1 MREVPAQLR
10 NGCFA
15 DAIPAALASARRSD
29 VSRQLARAQW
39 LLRRKSDGRYLA
51 TADRDGNLQ
60 PLLPLSLAQRQS
72 LQALLATPRACV
84 PTLPFDT
91 LWRTLTALGIDP
103 DYAQHH
109 DLAPI
114 AEPRRLAFAGRDR
127 YRRPLWL
134 LPAVARAWRATQ
146 AAAQAQGVSLEAISG
161 FRSHAY
167 QLGIFRRKLARGQTL
182 AQILAVNAAPGF
194 SEHHGGF
201 ALDIS
206 TVGAPPAETAFE
218 HTPAFAWLCVNAER
232 FGFTLSYPRDNPHG
246 IVYEPWHWAHR
257 SRSPA

>member
-1 MREVPAQLR
+1 MREAPAELH
-10 NGCFA
+10 NGSFA

-29 VSRQLARAQW
+29 VSRRLARAQW

-51 TADRDGNLQ
+51 TADRHGALQ
-60 PLLPLSLAQRQS
+60 PLLPLSPAQQHS
-72 LQALLATPRACV
+72 LVRLLAAPHAGA
-84 PTLPFDT
+84 PTLALDA
-91 LWRTLTALGIDP
+91 LWRTLAALGIDP
-103 DYAQHH
+103 DYAQRH

-127 YRRPLWL
+127 YHRPLWL
-134 LPAVARAWRATQ
+134 LPAVARAWQAMQ
-146 AAAQAQGVSLEAISG
+146 AAAQAQGVSLVAISG

-167 QLGIFRRKLARGQTL
+167 QLGIFRRKQARGL
-182 AQILAVNAAPGF
+182 SIAQILAVNAAPGF

-201 ALDIS
+201 ALDIG
-206 TVGAPPAETAFE
+206 TVGEPPAETTFE
-218 HTPAFAWLCVNAER
+218 HTQAFAWLCANAAR

-257 SRSPA
+257 AR